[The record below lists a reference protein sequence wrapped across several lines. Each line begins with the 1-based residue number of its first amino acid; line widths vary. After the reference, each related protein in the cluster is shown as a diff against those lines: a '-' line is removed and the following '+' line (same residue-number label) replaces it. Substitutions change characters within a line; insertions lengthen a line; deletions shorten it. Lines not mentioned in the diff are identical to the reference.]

1 MIYLG
6 NTTFYE
12 LNTIR
17 VPPGSVY
24 YTTDTNEFYIF
35 NIDKTWVKLAKNNI
49 VPEVQTKRY
58 TNKQLKCPSCGAPH
72 KETEEKCY
80 WCGNYF
86 VSEEYL

>member
-12 LNTIR
+12 LNIIR

-35 NIDKTWVKLAKNNI
+35 TTDKAWAKLADSTIMSELSKR
-49 VPEVQTKRY
+49 RY
-58 TNKQLKCPSCGAPH
+58 TNKRLKCPSCGATH

-80 WCGNYF
+80 WCGYDF